1 MHGRVSKQIAPR
13 ASPAS
18 QGSSR
23 YPLGGQTPRRWWPC
37 WLHPLLLWW
46 HWGCSHRQWQHP
58 QHSVPAHPR
67 WYFSLSWKMI
77 QGEYLQHPFSAWGGY
92 SPSDGTTLCTC
103 HSVHRT
109 QPGDRSHCKSGFD
122 LDYGFWMGLWPWSSS
137 LPCSQVPTSP
147 VKTLLG
153 AQLTHDVWTS
163 AARHSLFQLFGQL
176 L

>member
-1 MHGRVSKQIAPR
+1 MHGRVSKQTASR

-37 WLHPLLLWW
+37 WLHPPLLWW

-77 QGEYLQHPFSAWGGY
+77 QGEYRPCSILSLSGADILPVTA
-92 SPSDGTTLCTC
+92 LCC
-103 HSVHRT
+103 A
-109 QPGDRSHCKSGFD
+109 
-122 LDYGFWMGLWPWSSS
+122 LANWSSGHNRETDLIAS
-137 LPCSQVPTSP
+137 LD
-147 VKTLLG
+147 
-153 AQLTHDVWTS
+153 LTWTMGS
-163 AARHSLFQLFGQL
+163 RWDFGL
-176 L
+176 DPALYPAPRS